1 MWVSSVEGSSWKN
14 ESNWKTKK
22 VEKSWTYDSIKTQ
35 ELVRQIEENWK
46 LTGLRLKK
54 LAEEQDNPKPK
65 RQISLSLE
73 ALEKSWL
80 ESNNFRVD
88 SSKWE
93 MWLDLL
99 SWVEYLINPEWDIIE
114 LKSNWKK
121 EQLFSQ
127 EAAIRETQKYS
138 RKIPTKEQWQKI
150 SSLYWQDWEKLSKQL
165 WLQTVGYWDP
175 LKKKYYNDDSGLY
188 WALDSNWQLGQS
200 IFFDKNRILFYPINN
215 TKNFL
220 PVRCIRD

>member
-1 MWVSSVEGSSWKN
+1 MWAKNLENSSRWEVN
-14 ESNWKTKK
+14 KK
-22 VEKSWTYDSIKTQ
+22 LAWVYDTVKTQ
-35 ELVRQIEENWK
+35 ELVKQIEEGYK
-46 LTGLRLKK
+46 ITRDK
-54 LAEEQDNPKPK
+54 LAELYRRQMQEQNNLQPK
-65 RQISLSLE
+65 RQIPLSLE

-93 MWLDLL
+93 MQLDLL

-114 LKSNWKK
+114 LKVNWKK

-138 RKIPTKEQWQKI
+138 RKIPTKEQLEQMAI
-150 SSLYWQDWEKLSKQL
+150 HYWQDWEKLSKEL
-165 WLQTVGYWDP
+165 WLQPIGYWNP
-175 LKKKYYNDDSGLY
+175 LKKKYYNDNSGFY

-220 PVRCIRD
+220 PVRCIRE